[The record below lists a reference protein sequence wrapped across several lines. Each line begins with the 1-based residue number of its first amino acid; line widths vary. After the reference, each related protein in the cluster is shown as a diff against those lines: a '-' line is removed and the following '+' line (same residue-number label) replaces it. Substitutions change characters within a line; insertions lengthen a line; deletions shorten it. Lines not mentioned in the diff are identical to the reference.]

1 MRPARNV
8 FMHDLQIVFVVE
20 FVARQNAELVTGPKE
35 RDRNHQ
41 GAGKLEGMVLRK
53 GKIGVHLKAPSLERA
68 IPARWLPSVS
78 GTGRDHREG
87 VAERRQLASRPR
99 SGLIVGDPGPDQ
111 EAIHQERWDV
121 SYGPRSTDNDH
132 AGANLIANADLA
144 EICSPQRP
152 VLVSIQR
159 RGKIELVRTACA
171 RWGVGNRAIAR
182 TGVLGPRTEEEIG
195 TRDEKRGHCRTAST
209 AKGAGAKAWV
219 RTLASRGPGR
229 GPVLVMHHSRRSP

>member
-1 MRPARNV
+1 M
-8 FMHDLQIVFVVE
+8 
-20 FVARQNAELVTGPKE
+20 
-35 RDRNHQ
+35 
-41 GAGKLEGMVLRK
+41 
-53 GKIGVHLKAPSLERA
+53 
-68 IPARWLPSVS
+68 
-78 GTGRDHREG
+78 
-87 VAERRQLASRPR
+87 
-99 SGLIVGDPGPDQ
+99 
-111 EAIHQERWDV
+111 DV

-195 TRDEKRGHCRTAST
+195 TRDESEDIAVLPQQLKGQEQKHGFERLRLEARGED
-209 AKGAGAKAWV
+209 
-219 RTLASRGPGR
+219 PY
-229 GPVLVMHHSRRSP
+229 